1 MSPQLPQKLPVRAIS
16 FSVNRDLNAQAQ
28 KPLSA
33 SPCHLEKQESE
44 LRSNKGP
51 ERGPP
56 GPAGSGMSGPG
67 SQAPGPTRGPAHLPR
82 QLRSAPAGPR
92 RGNAPAGRQAA
103 VRTSCA
109 VPSLPARRSSGA
121 AAAPPSPGNRS
132 RGAWGGRARTAGSR
146 ERRGW
151 GLASRTLGRA
161 GFAALTRRH
170 RDILSWGFEARRTEP
185 PPLLRGPGCP
195 PRHPS
200 VLFLTRRPRGAPGP
214 ASPRRGN

>member
-1 MSPQLPQKLPVRAIS
+1 MSLQLPQKLPVRAIS
-16 FSVNRDLNAQAQ
+16 FSVNRDVNAQAQ

-67 SQAPGPTRGPAHLPR
+67 SQAPGPTPSARGPAHLPR

-109 VPSLPARRSSGA
+109 VPSLPARRSSGT

-132 RGAWGGRARTAGSR
+132 RGAWGGPSPDCGVSGK
-146 ERRGW
+146 E
-151 GLASRTLGRA
+151 GLGAWLPGPWDLRC
-161 GFAALTRRH
+161 FAALTRRH
-170 RDILSWGFEARRTEP
+170 RIF
-185 PPLLRGPGCP
+185 
-195 PRHPS
+195 
-200 VLFLTRRPRGAPGP
+200 
-214 ASPRRGN
+214 